1 MSATDLELASAT
13 ERLNELRGLY
23 RPRAVPLS
31 EEPLVPGLRFRLD
44 PEAGF
49 EGVWHSPRGRLVSLQ
64 ARPERPGRW
73 LGLHL
78 ELGPLPLE
86 NVQFLGVVA
95 RLAAPRPAA
104 IRMALRSG
112 REDGGF
118 SDQFF
123 QRHLLAQP
131 GEADHLD
138 MISPDRMP
146 DIPATAPWRELV
158 LFFPPTEHLEVSLH
172 DLRIFAP

>member
-1 MSATDLELASAT
+1 MSELDVELAAAT
-13 ERLNELRGLY
+13 KRLNELRELLQ
-23 RPRAVPLS
+23 PRAVSLS

-49 EGVWHSPRGRLVSLQ
+49 EGTWHSPRGRLVSLQ
-64 ARPERPGRW
+64 AQPERPGRW

-78 ELGPLPLE
+78 ELGPISLA
-86 NVQFLGVVA
+86 NVPFLGVVA
-95 RLAAPRPAA
+95 RLAAPRPVA

-112 REDGGF
+112 NEEGGF

-123 QRHLLAQP
+123 SRHLLAQP
-131 GEADHLD
+131 GEIDHLD

-146 DIPATAPWRELV
+146 DIPVMSPWRELV
-158 LFFPPTEHLEVSLH
+158 LFFPPTEHLEVSLN